1 MPQPCQ
7 PAFEQVYCSRNRSV
21 GSRILS
27 LIYLLFSI
35 FVYAMRAFLLASD
48 GGKEKVIDDC
58 VLLQKSKSLSSS
70 PARSQ
75 ASSHSHRRSGSTGS
89 NTAVVGVGLD
99 ASMLGDY
106 RLHPTMT
113 DDQASQLS

>member
-1 MPQPCQ
+1 
-7 PAFEQVYCSRNRSV
+7 
-21 GSRILS
+21 
-27 LIYLLFSI
+27 
-35 FVYAMRAFLLASD
+35 MRAFLPASD